1 MKVTLQFRLI
11 AIALAAM
18 NPDDPDESESDTLT
32 AGDAPPGP

>member
-18 NPDDPDESESDTLT
+18 NPDDPDESEDHT
-32 AGDAPPGP
+32 ASAAPPGP

>member
-18 NPDDPDESESDTLT
+18 NADDLDEHGTDL
-32 AGDAPPGP
+32 APAAPPGP